1 MYPSGNMFQAEERR
15 KNGGEK
21 MTYEA
26 TKLVYSDGRPQ
37 WLTPDGA
44 FIPARRDNDGTI
56 SASRLLIRDRSR
68 ADKVRVICG

>member
-1 MYPSGNMFQAEERR
+1 
-15 KNGGEK
+15 